1 MQRRYRIADL
11 TRTRKNLAKVAACR
25 PEQEQLGS
33 TGRRQLHNCSKCP
46 TEKWRRVDC
55 FPRRGGAP
63 GARRNSNR
71 TYHGRGGLFNDA
83 KAKAIR
89 WQQPRPLV
97 SSCPCQV
104 MCPNPLPHCCPAALL
119 SPAPRLLAVAVPER
133 KPRCRQL
140 RPGLTFS
147 MYRRAAGSARRRAV
161 LNAMLVWTDVG
172 RAIH

>member
-1 MQRRYRIADL
+1 MAQRAAASCTTAQSAPL
-11 TRTRKNLAKVAACR
+11 KNGDWWIVSPDAAER
-25 PEQEQLGS
+25 PELGETA
-33 TGRRQLHNCSKCP
+33 TGLTMAEGVCLMM
-46 TEKWRRVDC
+46 
-55 FPRRGGAP
+55 PRR
-63 GARRNSNR
+63 R
-71 TYHGRGGLFNDA
+71 L
-83 KAKAIR
+83 KAIR

-97 SSCPCQV
+97 SSCPSQV

-119 SPAPRLLAVAVPER
+119 SAAPRLLAVAVPER